1 MDEETIEKIF
11 QNIDKDGNGRIHPR
25 ELQYFFKKHQ
35 LNMTINEVKQYMKRF
50 DVNGDGLISLEE
62 LKQAFGKKS

>member
-1 MDEETIEKIF
+1 SEETIEKIF
-11 QNIDKDGNGRIHPR
+11 RNIDKDGNGKIHPR